1 MNPNGEEQGPFIDS
15 DRSPPSCRM
24 ARGFYEY
31 CMNRMLT
38 VSATVTQELKP
49 VQGFLISEEERSPY
63 VGRCLETTD
72 SQISF
77 GVW

>member
-1 MNPNGEEQGPFIDS
+1 
-15 DRSPPSCRM
+15 M

-31 CMNRMLT
+31 FMNRMLT

-77 GVW
+77 SVW